1 MGLFTHSW
9 NICWNAKPQP
19 ANMYGA
25 RLQLNFEWSQSHLTD
40 TSQPAALQTL
50 EKDRKRKRGKKK
62 KQEKQAKV
70 GK

>member
-1 MGLFTHSW
+1 
-9 NICWNAKPQP
+9 
-19 ANMYGA
+19 MYGA
-25 RLQLNFEWSQSHLTD
+25 RPQLNFEWSQSQLTD

-50 EKDRKRKRGKKK
+50 EKERKRKRGKKK